1 MTLMKV
7 NTFKDELTHMSE
19 IDLKEKLENLRREFF
34 SLKLNAS
41 TTHVKDYSLF
51 KKLRKDIARGLTVLR
66 QKQQKGN

>member
-1 MTLMKV
+1 MKID
-7 NTFKDELTHMSE
+7 TFKDELTHMGE
-19 IDLKEKLENLRREFF
+19 VELKEKLENLRREIF

-51 KKLRKDIARGLTVLR
+51 KKLRKDIARGLTALR